1 MGYIYRI
8 TNLINYKVYIGKTT
22 TTINQRWNEH
32 IRSAKRNP
40 DRALYRAFFKYGVNN
55 FVCDE
60 IEHCDNSILEERE
73 QYWIKY
79 YNSFNDGYNM
89 TIGGD
94 GSILYDF
101 SFDELYTKYIIQNL
115 SAYDIANE
123 YGCSVDIVYDRL
135 KDYNI
140 HKSTKEVIKNKKSV
154 CTIYEGV
161 PYKFNSRYDAARW
174 CLENHFAA
182 GTVKNIAAN
191 IGRCCNGIRKTACGL
206 QWFSN

>member
-1 MGYIYRI
+1 
-8 TNLINYKVYIGKTT
+8 
-22 TTINQRWNEH
+22 
-32 IRSAKRNP
+32 
-40 DRALYRAFFKYGVNN
+40 
-55 FVCDE
+55 
-60 IEHCDNSILEERE
+60 
-73 QYWIKY
+73 
-79 YNSFNDGYNM
+79 M

-101 SFDELYTKYIIQNL
+101 PFDELYTKYIIQNL

-140 HKSTKEVIKNKKSV
+140 HKSPKEVVKNKKSV

-161 PYKFNSRYDAARW
+161 PYKFNSRHDAARW

-182 GTVKNIAAN
+182 STVKNIAAN

-206 QWFSN
+206 R